1 MRASKK
7 DSLEAHLI
15 PLGPQLQSTGNSDMV
30 DMRLRSPEE
39 SNDGNF
45 HG

>member
-1 MRASKK
+1 MRAPKK

-30 DMRLRSPEE
+30 DIRLKSSEE
-39 SNDGNF
+39 SNSGTF